1 MCKDFR
7 YTCVLCCIC
16 NCFIC
21 KKESRRRVYSILP
34 FCRPSIHGIMC
45 DNARSALVDGGGWWW
60 VMGGGVGR
68 GGGDRVA
75 GAGG

>member
-1 MCKDFR
+1 
-7 YTCVLCCIC
+7 
-16 NCFIC
+16 
-21 KKESRRRVYSILP
+21 
-34 FCRPSIHGIMC
+34 MC